1 MQSRKNQDH
10 DRRGFL
16 KNRVMGC
23 LALFVL
29 AAGGLSL
36 LAQPVEQ
43 KVSKEKTPAAKSDE
57 TASSDSG
64 KEQVATLAGG
74 CFWCI
79 EAVFERMKGVNDVV
93 SGYTGDESKPNPTY
107 QQISSYG
114 TNHAEA
120 CQVFYDPTEVSF
132 EELLEVFFH
141 VHDPTT
147 LNRQGQDKG
156 PQYRSAVFYHDDEQK
171 KATEAFIK
179 KLDESKEYRDP
190 IVTQVEKLGTFW
202 AAEEYHQDFFRRNP
216 YQGYCRATVVPKVRK
231 FQNLFKDKVREDGVA
246 TRHEE

>member
-1 MQSRKNQDH
+1 MQFRNKDGQ
-10 DRRGFL
+10 DRRGFR
-16 KNRVMGC
+16 KTRVMGC

-29 AAGGLSL
+29 AAGGYSL

-43 KVSKEKTPAAKSDE
+43 KVSEEKTPAAKSGE
-57 TASSDSG
+57 AASAERA
-64 KEQVATLAGG
+64 KEEVATLAGG

-107 QQISSYG
+107 QQICNHE

-120 CQVFYDPTEVSF
+120 CQVYYDPKEVSF

-147 LNRQGQDKG
+147 PNRQGHDIG
-156 PQYRSAVFYHDDEQK
+156 PQYRSAIFYHDEEQK
-171 KATEAFIK
+171 KAAEAFIK
-179 KLDESKEYRDP
+179 KLENAKEFRSP
-190 IVTQVEKLGTFW
+190 IVTEVEKLGTFW
-202 AAEEYHQDFFRRNP
+202 TAEEYHQDYFRLNP
-216 YQGYCRATVVPKVRK
+216 YAGYCRTTVVKKVKK
-231 FQNLFKDKVREDGVA
+231 FQNLFEDKVREDGVA
-246 TRHEE
+246 TRRKE